1 MIGKSNINFNEL
13 LKSIKKDFNENSIK
27 YTKKIKDDIGK
38 IAVCGGSGS
47 FLINESIKNKADVY
61 ITSDLKYHDF
71 FKANDKITLID
82 IGHYE
87 SEKYTKELI
96 FEFLNKKLTNI
107 ALHLSDENTNPIK
120 YY

>member
-1 MIGKSNINFNEL
+1 ME
-13 LKSIKKDFNENSIK
+13 
-27 YTKKIKDDIGK
+27 
-38 IAVCGGSGS
+38 VQS

-107 ALHLSDENTNPIK
+107 ALHLSDENTKSNKILLVHGK
-120 YY
+120 